1 MILTRRIVSS
11 ARIAPPRVSWSPMRT
26 RVLLAVW
33 WLNTHRGVLC
43 GNRHDVFNR
52 KQSGD
57 GRWLR
62 VCSTGRSPRGEW
74 SGSDFTSMM
83 INGKDNPFF
92 IIVREMLHRFAC
104 TRIYVFHA
112 RSISL
117 YRLYNYNVYFE
128 FKKKISIISIEQ
140 QMVSKS
146 VIKFSLKLDSSWNI
160 KCTF

>member
-83 INGKDNPFF
+83 INGEDNPFF

-104 TRIYVFHA
+104 TRIYAFHA
-112 RSISL
+112 LSICTGYTITMCTSNL
-117 YRLYNYNVYFE
+117 K
-128 FKKKISIISIEQ
+128 FKKNLDYFDRTTNGFKKCHKIFFKIGFKYNIE
-140 QMVSKS
+140 
-146 VIKFSLKLDSSWNI
+146 I
-160 KCTF
+160 